1 MMNRI
6 ITATSNVEVL
16 IVDANDES
24 NIKHQFKAKNALCQ
38 AFLMCMV
45 ARGAY
50 VIPRYVGMATQG
62 TALYDTLPLTAPTWA
77 GSWFQ
82 TLQASTFAYR
92 DHATGSQSDTN
103 GSISL
108 SYSATDNPPW
118 VKSTTKFLPPYGN
131 DSECRSLVWWG
142 SSYGGQEYSSTM
154 AVYVLD
160 PVQYFTK
167 TANDIVYIY
176 WTINL
181 GCSGRT
187 ANAF

>member
-1 MMNRI
+1 MNRI
-6 ITATSNVEVL
+6 VTATSNLELLV
-16 IVDANDES
+16 VDANDES
-24 NIKHQFKAKNALCQ
+24 KIKHQFKAKNALCP
-38 AFLMCMV
+38 AFITSMV
-45 ARGAY
+45 ARGGY
-50 VIPRYVGMATQG
+50 VVVRYVGMSTQG
-62 TALYDTLPLTAPTWA
+62 TALYSTLPLTAPTWA

-82 TLQASTFAYR
+82 TLQATTFATR
-92 DHATGSQSDTN
+92 DHNTSSQSDTN

-108 SYSATDNPPW
+108 SYSSTDNPPW

-131 DSECRSLVWWG
+131 GSEVKSLVWYG
-142 SSYGGQEYSSTM
+142 TNYGGQEYHSTF

-176 WTINL
+176 WTVNL